1 MSARDAPSRINA
13 PRARSAGLPAGNL
26 ASFEAAQALAREVY
40 WGLDQDPT
48 KGVLWYHADYVSP
61 YWRRHFAEGP
71 TIGRH
76 IFYSDRKA
84 ASAQP
89 AAQLASR

>member
-1 MSARDAPSRINA
+1 MNYDDRPQCQPEGRC
-13 PRARSAGLPAGNL
+13 G
-26 ASFEAAQALAREVY
+26 
-40 WGLDQDPT
+40 
-48 KGVLWYHADYVSP
+48 KGALWYHADYVSP

-89 AAQLASR
+89 AQLASR